1 MKKILIAASVGLA
14 LCTSAMTS
22 WAQGTNFTCKSG
34 FQSLNTKPA
43 QMQCEALANDNQVSA
58 SAKGAWV
65 GDCVNYANQWD
76 ACMKAQKD
84 PLKKMLECNPIS
96 NRICSLTR

>member
-14 LCTSAMTS
+14 LYTSAMTAWS
-22 WAQGTNFTCKSG
+22 QGTNFSCTSG

-43 QMQCEALANDNQVSA
+43 QMQCEMLANSNQVSA

-65 GDCVNYANQWD
+65 GDCVNIATEWD
-76 ACMKAQKD
+76 TCMKTEKDLMSKAQK
-84 PLKKMLECNPIS
+84 CNPIP
-96 NRICSLTR
+96 RKICMLQR